1 MNFDIFFIYKNKSI
15 NKEVYNMK
23 QGTTII
29 TLDNG
34 YHLWTR
40 TVGHGDIKLLCLH
53 GGPGGTHEYWENF
66 GDELADLG
74 VQVSMYDQLGSFYS
88 DQPDYSDPQIAAK
101 YLTYDYFLE
110 EVEEVR
116 QKLGLDNFY
125 LIGQSWGGLLV
136 QMYAVKY
143 GQHLKGAIISSMVDE
158 IDEYV
163 TNVNQCRLQTLGADK
178 VRYMQKIE
186 QENRL
191 DDPTYQSYVDILN
204 AEYVDRKQPEAI
216 RHLVST
222 MATDVYNVFQGDN
235 EFVITGKLKDWHF
248 RQHLHEIKVP
258 TLLTFGEHETMPLA
272 TAKIMQQEIPHARLE
287 TTPNGGHH
295 HMIDNAPVYF
305 AHLKKFIRDVEEG
318 NFND

>member
-1 MNFDIFFIYKNKSI
+1 
-15 NKEVYNMK
+15 MK

-178 VRYMQKIE
+178 VRYMQKME
-186 QENRL
+186 QENHL

-248 RQHLHEIKVP
+248 RQHLHEIAVP

>member
-1 MNFDIFFIYKNKSI
+1 
-15 NKEVYNMK
+15 MK

-66 GDELADLG
+66 GNELADLG

-178 VRYMQKIE
+178 VSYMQKIE
-186 QENRL
+186 QENSL

>member
-1 MNFDIFFIYKNKSI
+1 
-15 NKEVYNMK
+15 MK

-186 QENRL
+186 RENNL

>member
-1 MNFDIFFIYKNKSI
+1 
-15 NKEVYNMK
+15 MK

-178 VRYMQKIE
+178 VRYMQKME
-186 QENRL
+186 QENHL

>member
-1 MNFDIFFIYKNKSI
+1 
-15 NKEVYNMK
+15 MK

-248 RQHLHEIKVP
+248 RQHLHEITVP

>member
-1 MNFDIFFIYKNKSI
+1 
-15 NKEVYNMK
+15 MK

-66 GDELADLG
+66 GNELADLG

-186 QENRL
+186 QENNL

>member
-1 MNFDIFFIYKNKSI
+1 
-15 NKEVYNMK
+15 MK

-66 GDELADLG
+66 SDELADLG

-88 DQPDYSDPQIAAK
+88 DQPDYSDLQIAAK

-178 VRYMQKIE
+178 VRYMQKME
-186 QENRL
+186 QENHL